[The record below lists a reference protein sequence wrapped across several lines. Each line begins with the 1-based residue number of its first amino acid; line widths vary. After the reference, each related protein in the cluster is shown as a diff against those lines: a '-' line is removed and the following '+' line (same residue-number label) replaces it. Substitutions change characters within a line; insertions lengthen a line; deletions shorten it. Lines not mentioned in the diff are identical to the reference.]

1 MSRPS
6 HDPRAVRAAR
16 GFTLV
21 EVLIALVL
29 LMLALAIAAQL
40 LEESA
45 ERLATVQGEAT
56 EPPADLLLARLRGDV
71 RAAASLAVLPDG
83 ALRLDGHPAGT
94 VVYRRLGSEL
104 RREVYDAGGEL
115 AAETPAWRNVVGF
128 ESVALSDK
136 LAAVALSYRRRRLGR
151 SPLPGLPADRGP
163 VWEEKTESLVATARG
178 AGLGAGW

>member
-1 MSRPS
+1 MSRPADVS
-6 HDPRAVRAAR
+6 EPARGAR

-29 LMLALAIAAQL
+29 LILALALAAQL

-45 ERLATVQGEAT
+45 QRLAAVQGEAT

-104 RREVYDAGGEL
+104 RREVYGADGEL
-115 AAETPAWRNVVGF
+115 AAATPAWRNVVGF
-128 ESVALSDK
+128 ASAALSDR
-136 LAAVALSYRRRRLGR
+136 LAAVAVRYRRRKLGR
-151 SPLPGLPADRGP
+151 SPLPGLPVDRGP
-163 VWEEKTESLVATARG
+163 AWEERSESLVAAARG
-178 AGLGAGW
+178 AGLGPGW